1 MVKIFE
7 APDNEFAVATGNN
20 VNSNTNG
27 LGTSTFDYPPNSSKD
42 FIVTSNSGDPSPNEF
57 SLGDTYD
64 LSWGGNGGGST
75 IEDAVVI
82 RSDPLSGDG
91 GAIVFE
97 GYDESGSLTQVVW
110 SPDFDLEGWYWDN
123 FSGGNSPGFYTTDQ
137 VPSYTH
143 SVVCFAADTPILT
156 RNGPCAATDIE
167 AGQKVWTLDAGYQPV
182 LWIGR
187 TTVIGSGNAIP
198 VMMREGTIGNDRP
211 LVVSPQHRLL
221 IRSPMAELNFTNHEV
236 LIPAQAMISQPG
248 VTAHQV
254 ARITYVHLLL
264 SDHHILQAAGALCE
278 SLFLGDIADSITA
291 QQMSATQRQAA
302 RKLRHIAARPMLTH
316 REARSLV
323 GARMPRARQP
333 AM

>member
-7 APDNEFAVATGNN
+7 APNNEFAVATGSN
-20 VNSNTNG
+20 VNG
-27 LGTSTFDYPPNSSKD
+27 WRTSTFDFPPGSTTD
-42 FIVTSNSGDPSPNEF
+42 FVVSSNSGDSSPNEF

-64 LSWGGNGGGST
+64 LSWGEGGGSST

-82 RSDPLSGDG
+82 RSDPLTGDG
-91 GAIVFE
+91 GVIVFE
-97 GYDESGSLTQVVW
+97 GYDESGNLAQVVW

-167 AGQKVWTLDAGYQPV
+167 VGQEVWTLDAGYQPV
-182 LWIGR
+182 LWVGR
-187 TTVIGSGNAIP
+187 TTVMESGNAAP

-221 IRSPMAELNFTNHEV
+221 IRSPMAELFFANHEV
-236 LIPAQAMISQPG
+236 LIPAKAMIGQPG
-248 VTAHQV
+248 VSAHQV
-254 ARITYVHLLL
+254 AQVTYVHLLL
-264 SDHHILQAAGALCE
+264 RDHHILQASGALCE

-291 QQMSATQRQAA
+291 QQMSATQREAA
-302 RKLRHIAARPMLTH
+302 RKLRHTAARPMLTF
-316 REARSLV
+316 REARNLV
-323 GARMPRARQP
+323 GARMPRTRQL